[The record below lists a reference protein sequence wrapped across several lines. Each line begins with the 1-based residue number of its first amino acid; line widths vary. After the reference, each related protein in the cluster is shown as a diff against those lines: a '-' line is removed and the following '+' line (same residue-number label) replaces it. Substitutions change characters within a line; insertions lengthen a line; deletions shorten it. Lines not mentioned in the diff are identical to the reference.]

1 MPLPAAALPV
11 CGHSLLLGTAVQAL
25 DPVDQKQHFSSSFLR
40 PHMRFPMSTTPK
52 ARVVDSS
59 ENRLL
64 PKCCPQI
71 ALWLPNACTHRCV
84 PIHAHTGACPYVHT
98 YIYKMK
104 GFLYVLIY
112 FSASVYAHHV
122 CAVPREARR
131 RCWTPLELELR
142 GSREPYNVS
151 AGSQT
156 RVLSKRCAQL
166 LSHLSC
172 PKDEVLL

>member
-1 MPLPAAALPV
+1 M
-11 CGHSLLLGTAVQAL
+11 
-25 DPVDQKQHFSSSFLR
+25 
-40 PHMRFPMSTTPK
+40 HM
-52 ARVVDSS
+52 
-59 ENRLL
+59 
-64 PKCCPQI
+64 
-71 ALWLPNACTHRCV
+71 
-84 PIHAHTGACPYVHT
+84 

-166 LSHLSC
+166 LSRLSC